1 MSYIVKTTRKG
12 RNNMNRD
19 ELKALELSSEQIEAV
34 MSSYGKSTQDLKS
47 QIDDSTK
54 ELEALKKEKS
64 KLESKVTDSESM
76 KSKID
81 ELEKEKAELSSKI
94 SDNELDKQILK
105 VISKDAHDPDDIF
118 KFIDKEQ
125 FERDEET
132 GDITNFDDVINAVK
146 ESKPYL
152 FNKVEADDR
161 KQEDESESKK
171 QNNYSTNKQKE
182 NKKPEVDYS
191 KQGKALAELIHGKQG
206 GNTNES

>member
-12 RNNMNRD
+12 RINMNRD

-47 QIDDSTK
+47 KIDDGTK
-54 ELEALKKEKS
+54 ELEAVKKEKS
-64 KLESKVTDSESM
+64 ELESKVADSESM

-81 ELEKEKAELSSKI
+81 ELEKAKAELSSKV

-125 FERDEET
+125 FEKDEES
-132 GDITNFDDVINAVK
+132 GDITNFDEVINAVK

-152 FNKVEADDR
+152 FNKVDSDDR
-161 KQEDESESKK
+161 KQDELESDK
-171 QNNYSTNKQKE
+171 QNNYSTNKQKD

-206 GNTNES
+206 GKTNES

>member
-1 MSYIVKTTRKG
+1 
-12 RNNMNRD
+12 MNRD
-19 ELKALELSSEQIEAV
+19 ELKALELTSEQIEAV

-47 QIDDSTK
+47 QIDNSTK
-54 ELEALKKEKS
+54 ELEGLKKEKS
-64 KLESKVTDSESM
+64 ELESKVTDTESM
-76 KSKID
+76 KTKIS

-125 FERDEET
+125 FEKDEET
-132 GDITNFDDVINAVK
+132 GDITNFDEVINAVK

-152 FNKVEADDR
+152 FNKVDSDD
-161 KQEDESESKK
+161 KQEDKSESKK
-171 QNNYSTNKQKE
+171 PNNYSTNKQQE
-182 NKKPEVDYS
+182 NKKPEIDYS
-191 KQGKALAELIHGKQG
+191 KKGKELAELIHGKQG

>member
-1 MSYIVKTTRKG
+1 
-12 RNNMNRD
+12 MNRD

-47 QIDDSTK
+47 QIDNSTK
-54 ELEALKKEKS
+54 ELEGLKKEKS
-64 KLESKVTDSESM
+64 ELESKVTDTEAM
-76 KSKID
+76 ESKIS

-125 FERDEET
+125 FEKDEET
-132 GDITNFDDVINAVK
+132 GDITNFDEVINAVK

-152 FNKVEADDR
+152 FNKVDADD
-161 KQEDESESKK
+161 KQEDKSESKK
-171 QNNYSTNKQKE
+171 PNNYSTNKQQE
-182 NKKPEVDYS
+182 NKKPEIDYS

>member
-1 MSYIVKTTRKG
+1 MSYIVKRTRKG
-12 RNNMNRD
+12 RINMNRD
-19 ELKALELSSEQIEAV
+19 ELKALELTSEQIEAV

-47 QIDDSTK
+47 QIDNSTK
-54 ELEALKKEKS
+54 ELEGLKKEKS
-64 KLESKVTDSESM
+64 ELESKVTDTESM
-76 KSKID
+76 KTKIS

-125 FERDEET
+125 FEKDEET
-132 GDITNFDDVINAVK
+132 GDITNFDEVINAVK

-152 FNKVEADDR
+152 FNKVDSDD
-161 KQEDESESKK
+161 KQEDKSESKK
-171 QNNYSTNKQKE
+171 PNNYSTNKQQE
-182 NKKPEVDYS
+182 NKKPEIDYS
-191 KQGKALAELIHGKQG
+191 KKGKELAELIHGKQG

>member
-1 MSYIVKTTRKG
+1 
-12 RNNMNRD
+12 MNRD

-47 QIDDSTK
+47 QIDNSTK

-64 KLESKVTDSESM
+64 ELEGKAKDTESM
-76 KSKID
+76 KTKIS

-94 SDNELDKQILK
+94 SDNELDKKILK

-125 FERDEET
+125 FERDEES
-132 GDITNFDDVINAVK
+132 GDITNFDEVINAVK

-152 FNKVEADDR
+152 FNKVDSDD
-161 KQEDESESKK
+161 KQEDKSESKK
-171 QNNYSTNKQKE
+171 PNNYSTNKQQE
-182 NKKPEVDYS
+182 NKKPEIDYS
-191 KQGKALAELIHGKQG
+191 KKGKELAELIHGKQG

>member
-1 MSYIVKTTRKG
+1 MSYIVKRTRKG

-47 QIDDSTK
+47 KIDDSTK

-64 KLESKVTDSESM
+64 ELESKVADTETM

-132 GDITNFDDVINAVK
+132 GDITNFDEVINAVK

-152 FNKVEADDR
+152 FNKVDAEDR
-161 KQEDESESKK
+161 KQEDSESKK
-171 QNNYSTNKQKE
+171 PNNYSTNKQQE
-182 NKKPEVDYS
+182 NKKPEIDYS

>member
-1 MSYIVKTTRKG
+1 
-12 RNNMNRD
+12 MNRD

-47 QIDDSTK
+47 KIDDRTK

-64 KLESKVTDSESM
+64 DLESKVADSESM

-81 ELEKEKAELSSKI
+81 ELEKEKAELSSKV
-94 SDNELDKQILK
+94 SDNELDKKILK

-125 FERDEET
+125 FEKDEET
-132 GDITNFDDVINAVK
+132 GDITNFDEVINAVK

-152 FNKVEADDR
+152 FNKVDADDR
-161 KQEDESESKK
+161 KQEDKSESKIP
-171 QNNYSTNKQKE
+171 NNYSTNKQQE
-182 NKKPEVDYS
+182 NKKPEIDYS

-206 GNTNES
+206 GKTNES

>member
-1 MSYIVKTTRKG
+1 
-12 RNNMNRD
+12 MNRD
-19 ELKALELSSEQIEAV
+19 ELKALELTSEQIEAV

-47 QIDDSTK
+47 QIDNSTK
-54 ELEALKKEKS
+54 ELEGLKKEKS
-64 KLESKVTDSESM
+64 ELESKVTDTESM
-76 KSKID
+76 KTKIS

-125 FERDEET
+125 FEKDEET
-132 GDITNFDDVINAVK
+132 GDITNFDEVINAVK

-152 FNKVEADDR
+152 FNKVDTDN
-161 KQEDESESKK
+161 KQGDNSESKK
-171 QNNYSTNKQKE
+171 PNNYSTNKQQE
-182 NKKPEVDYS
+182 NKKPEIDYS
-191 KQGKALAELIHGKQG
+191 KKGKELAELIHGKQG

>member
-1 MSYIVKTTRKG
+1 
-12 RNNMNRD
+12 MNRD

-47 QIDDSTK
+47 QIDNSTK

-64 KLESKVTDSESM
+64 ELESKVTDTESM
-76 KSKID
+76 ESKIS

-125 FERDEET
+125 FERDEES
-132 GDITNFDDVINAVK
+132 GDITNFDEVINAVK

-152 FNKVEADDR
+152 FNKVDTDN
-161 KQEDESESKK
+161 KQEDNSESKK
-171 QNNYSTNKQKE
+171 PNNYSTNKQQE
-182 NKKPEVDYS
+182 NKKPEIDYS

>member
-1 MSYIVKTTRKG
+1 
-12 RNNMNRD
+12 MNRD

-34 MSSYGKSTQDLKS
+34 MSSYGKSTQDLKK
-47 QIDDSTK
+47 QIDDSAK
-54 ELEALKKEKS
+54 ELEGLKKEKS
-64 KLESKVTDSESM
+64 ELESKVTDTETL
-76 KSKID
+76 KNKIS
-81 ELEKEKAELSSKI
+81 ELEKEKTELSSKI
-94 SDNELDKQILK
+94 SDNELDKKILK

-132 GDITNFDDVINAVK
+132 GDITNFDEVINAVK

-152 FNKVEADDR
+152 FNKVDADD
-161 KQEDESESKK
+161 KQEEKSESKK
-171 QNNYSTNKQKE
+171 PNNYSTNKQQE
-182 NKKPEVDYS
+182 NKKPEIDYS

>member
-1 MSYIVKTTRKG
+1 
-12 RNNMNRD
+12 MNRD

-34 MSSYGKSTQDLKS
+34 MSSYGKSTQDLKK
-47 QIDDSTK
+47 QIDDSAK
-54 ELEALKKEKS
+54 ELEGLKKEKS
-64 KLESKVTDSESM
+64 ELESKVTDTETL
-76 KSKID
+76 KNKIS
-81 ELEKEKAELSSKI
+81 ELEKEKTELSSKI

-132 GDITNFDDVINAVK
+132 GDITNFDEVINAVK

-152 FNKVEADDR
+152 FNKVDADD
-161 KQEDESESKK
+161 KQEEKSESKK
-171 QNNYSTNKQKE
+171 PNNYSTNKQQE
-182 NKKPEVDYS
+182 NKKPEIDYS

>member
-1 MSYIVKTTRKG
+1 
-12 RNNMNRD
+12 MNRD
-19 ELKALELSSEQIEAV
+19 ELKALELTSEQIEAV

-47 QIDDSTK
+47 QIDNSTK
-54 ELEALKKEKS
+54 ELEGLKKEKS
-64 KLESKVTDSESM
+64 ELESKVTDTESM
-76 KSKID
+76 KSKIS

-125 FERDEET
+125 FEKDEET
-132 GDITNFDDVINAVK
+132 GDITNFDEVINAVK

-152 FNKVEADDR
+152 FNKVDSDD
-161 KQEDESESKK
+161 KQEDKSESKK
-171 QNNYSTNKQKE
+171 PNNYSTNKQQE
-182 NKKPEVDYS
+182 NKKPEIDYS
-191 KQGKALAELIHGKQG
+191 KKGKELAELIHGKQG

>member
-1 MSYIVKTTRKG
+1 
-12 RNNMNRD
+12 MNRD

-47 QIDDSTK
+47 KIDDSTK
-54 ELEALKKEKS
+54 ELEAIKKEKS
-64 KLESKVTDSESM
+64 ELESKVADTEAM

-81 ELEKEKAELSSKI
+81 ELEKEKVELSSKI

-132 GDITNFDDVINAVK
+132 GDITNFDEVINAVK

-152 FNKVEADDR
+152 FNKVDAEDR
-161 KQEDESESKK
+161 KQEDSESKK
-171 QNNYSTNKQKE
+171 PNNYSTNKQQE
-182 NKKPEVDYS
+182 NKKHEIDYS